1 MNLKKQALSNGIAL
15 EYAEQGDPAGPVLIC
30 LHGYTDSCRSFELAF
45 PYLPSHLYAVAVTL
59 RGHGRSD
66 RPPDGYRIS
75 DLAHDIALFMEAKG
89 IGSAVILGHSLGSSV
104 AQRFALDYPQKTKA
118 VILVASFASYPANA
132 AVAEMKEPVE
142 ALHDPV
148 DPQFVEDF
156 QRSTVARPV
165 DPRFMQTAISESLQ
179 VLARVWQAVFAG
191 MEREDYTSELRSLHQ
206 PVWLIW
212 GTLDTI
218 ATSWDQQQLQSSIAG
233 AQLLVYE
240 GTGHAIQ
247 WEEPERFAHD
257 VAGIVKD
264 VQHAFQQNK

>member
-1 MNLKKQALSNGIAL
+1 
-15 EYAEQGDPAGPVLIC
+15 
-30 LHGYTDSCRSFELAF
+30 
-45 PYLPSHLYAVAVTL
+45 
-59 RGHGRSD
+59 
-66 RPPDGYRIS
+66 
-75 DLAHDIALFMEAKG
+75 
-89 IGSAVILGHSLGSSV
+89 
-104 AQRFALDYPQKTKA
+104 
-118 VILVASFASYPANA
+118 
-132 AVAEMKEPVE
+132 
-142 ALHDPV
+142 
-148 DPQFVEDF
+148 
-156 QRSTVARPV
+156 
-165 DPRFMQTAISESLQ
+165 MQTAISESLQ